1 MLNDNH
7 TNWLDLRRKCRNLEK
22 VPNKISASNTDH
34 GAAIHDSLLENGGIT
49 EVTKEEEENGH
60 SIMPD
65 NLLEQANMMYNQQPT
80 RSHENKLVNLY
91 TPILMQVVA
100 EVDLDLR
107 LVNSENFRWLRCMSG
122 HSKSD
127 LKPDL
132 FSAHYSLIQ
141 FCSPY
146 KDAPACTVNRLFG
159 KFIGWNNLSSIHC
172 IWDAKWKIDM

>member
-1 MLNDNH
+1 MQNIVAEMKKVSFSVERQSHQLV
-7 TNWLDLRRKCRNLEK
+7 RLEK
-22 VPNKISASNTDH
+22 KMSQPRKSNKISASNTDH

-100 EVDLDLR
+100 EVDL
-107 LVNSENFRWLRCMSG
+107 
-122 HSKSD
+122 
-127 LKPDL
+127 
-132 FSAHYSLIQ
+132 
-141 FCSPY
+141 
-146 KDAPACTVNRLFG
+146 
-159 KFIGWNNLSSIHC
+159 
-172 IWDAKWKIDM
+172 